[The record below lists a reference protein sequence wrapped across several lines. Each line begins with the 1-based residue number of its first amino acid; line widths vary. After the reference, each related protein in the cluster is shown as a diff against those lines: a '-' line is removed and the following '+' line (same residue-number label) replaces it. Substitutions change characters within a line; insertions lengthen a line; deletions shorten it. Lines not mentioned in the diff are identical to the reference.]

1 MVVTGS
7 ISSVDFPSKA
17 VIGDEVKVD
26 FHVSIDNTVYGAP
39 SDNYQFLIDADTRE
53 ALRGNYIAG
62 TGDYERDEDI
72 TIPMPDKPL
81 FRFYLELWTEVP
93 TKYEGV
99 YVEPIS

>member
-7 ISSVDFPSKA
+7 ISNVDFPSKA
-17 VIGDEVKVD
+17 VIGDEVKVI
-26 FHVSIDNTVYGAP
+26 FRVSIENTEWGQFT
-39 SDNYQFLIDADTRE
+39 DNYQFLIDADTKE

-62 TGDYERDEDI
+62 SGDYERNEDMTI
-72 TIPMPDKPL
+72 TMPDKPT

-93 TKYEGV
+93 TKYDGV